1 MVCIMRMSETFFI
14 TRKEL
19 PSEDDSLSTKLLIKS
34 GMVYK
39 NGNGI
44 FTYLPMG
51 LKVLKNIENI
61 IRNEFLKIK
70 AQELLMPS
78 LVPSETFKS
87 ENRNKCFEKELFN
100 LKARNNKEYSLC
112 PTHEELFA
120 TIVRNKI
127 NSYRDLHFTL
137 FQISSKFRDELN
149 SKYGLVRKK
158 EFYMAD
164 AYSYDT
170 DESGLDISYD
180 KMYQTFDNIF
190 KLLNIDTLVARA
202 DPYVMNGT
210 ESEEFQVI
218 CDHGDNEIVKC
229 TNCSYC
235 TNIEYATSYDKY
247 KRTDVDIIPKK
258 LVKES
263 EIDLKDKDNYIKSVV
278 LKNDEKYIMVLL
290 RGNAEINIFK
300 LYKILKTDKVEFPN
314 EYELEKIGTNSSYV
328 GPISST
334 MEIIADNEIKSM
346 SNAVCGSNKKG
357 YYYINVNPGVDFKV
371 NRYADVKLFDSNSL
385 CPRCKSKAEI
395 LKGIE
400 VGHIFKLETNYSKEY
415 NLKYTDEINEEQY
428 VHMGS
433 YGIGLDRCVDAIV
446 EKHHDDKGII
456 WPVDIAPY
464 KVAIVILNIDDSE
477 SFKYAKKL
485 YEKLNDL
492 GVDTIL
498 DDRKES
504 VGVKFN
510 DIDLIGI
517 PIRIT
522 VGRKLESGYVELK
535 LRNNEKSTD
544 IKIDVILSK
553 VLEEI
558 NNYVI

>member
-1 MVCIMRMSETFFI
+1 MKLSNGFFI
-14 TRKEL
+14 TRRENPKDESIL
-19 PSEDDSLSTKLLIKS
+19 ATKLLIKS
-34 GMVYK
+34 GMVIK
-39 NGNGI
+39 NTNGVYS
-44 FTYLPMG
+44 YLPMG
-51 LKVLKNIENI
+51 LRVLKNIKNI
-61 IRNEFLKIK
+61 IRKEMDNINAE
-70 AQELLMPS
+70 EVLMPVMS
-78 LVPSETFKS
+78 KYSESDFLTEEFNFLDRDN
-87 ENRNKCFEKELFN
+87 NRLKLFSSARELFSY
-100 LKARNNKEYSLC
+100 LASFK
-112 PTHEELFA
+112 
-120 TIVRNKI
+120 VR
-127 NSYRDLHFTL
+127 SYKDLHFTL
-137 FQISSKFRDELN
+137 YQINHNFRDEEHVE
-149 SKYGLVRKK
+149 YGLVRKK
-158 EFYMAD
+158 EFYTLES
-164 AYSYDT
+164 YSFDS
-170 DESGLDISYD
+170 DEGGLDVSYD
-180 KMYQTFDNIF
+180 KMFLAFKKIF
-190 KLLNIDTLVARA
+190 SKLGLDTLVVRSSE
-202 DPYVMNGT
+202 GLL
-210 ESEEFQVI
+210 SEEFQVI
-218 CDHGDNEIVKC
+218 SKEGDNKVVKC
-229 TNCSYC
+229 TRCSYAC
-235 TNIEYATSYDKY
+235 NIEDATTS
-247 KRTDVDIIPKK
+247 TITT
-258 LVKES
+258 VKEVVQKNKEIIKTPGVKTIRDLS
-263 EIDLKDKDNYIKSVV
+263 EYLD
-278 LKNDEKYIMVLL
+278 
-290 RGNAEINIFK
+290 IFPSR
-300 LYKILKTDKVEFPN
+300 ILKTIVIKVDNKYKMALLKGESELNIKKLKLLFKTNNVVIPTT
-314 EYELEKIGTNSSYV
+314 YELEKMGIHTGYV
-328 GPISST
+328 GPIDAEI
-334 MEIIADNEIKSM
+334 EIIADNEVKSM
-346 SNAVCGSNKKG
+346 FNAVCGSNKKG